1 MKVLTSATSRRSM
14 LWLAAAAVAIIFLG
28 ARLELSFDLS
38 AFFPKRTT
46 LRHDILV
53 EQIRNGP
60 GSRLLVIG
68 ISGAPHDELAEAS
81 KRLKEML
88 SLDAA
93 FITVLNGEF
102 PEETTAVPEPIQS
115 YNLLM
120 RDIDYSRDALQ
131 QALQSR
137 LQDLAIGS
145 GSTLLRLI
153 ARDPFLV
160 TLDLLE
166 NLAPVDMS
174 GEMWFAADGSAVLMA
189 ETHAASIDI
198 TAQAEA
204 VHSVR
209 RALADLSASTSL
221 ALELTG
227 VGAFSVELE
236 QIIRAET
243 VKRSVFASAALLLVL
258 LVVFRSL
265 RLLLLAA
272 LPIVMG
278 FLAGLTLVSLLFDKV
293 HGITLAFGF
302 TLLGIAVD
310 YPLHLFSHAQHDSG
324 HAAIRRIWPTMLLG
338 LLSTM
343 IAYLALAFSGSQG
356 LAQLGIFTA
365 AGIAV
370 AMYVTKTWLPLLLDR
385 EPQPSTGDAQAP
397 HTPSL
402 RYTVAVVVL
411 IVAFV
416 AANRSLETDLW
427 DDKLS
432 SLSPVPAERL
442 AADLALRSATVT
454 PDMRYQLVL
463 HSDSL
468 ESLLRDSESLDVLLA
483 NAVDDG
489 LLKKWQSVTQ
499 ILPSRRTQERRQS
512 AIPSAVVL
520 NDRLRAALADTP
532 FRTDAFDPFITNAN
546 TAKSMPLL
554 MPADIAATPLRSWLA
569 SHLIQVGDQWVALT
583 SVARPAAMQLS
594 RRVEQWNIAVE
605 FVDLQAASVDLVRDY
620 RSGTRNTMLVAA
632 LLIVGLLLYAR
643 MQFRRIVWIV
653 LTVSSALATTVA
665 VVVAQHGSLTV
676 IHLVALLLVLGL
688 GLDYALFLSR
698 SESVSEQRATDK
710 GVLACAASTSLAFGI
725 LAGSTIPLLK
735 FLGLTVAAGSAASFL
750 IAWSGSRIGSKNRR

>member
-1 MKVLTSATSRRSM
+1 MKFLTSATWRRSM
-14 LWLAAAAVAIIFLG
+14 LWLAAAAVAVIFLG

-46 LRHDILV
+46 LAHDILI

-81 KRLKEML
+81 ERLKEIL

-102 PEETTAVPEPIQS
+102 PEETMAVPEPIRS
-115 YNLLM
+115 YALLM
-120 RDIDYSRDALQ
+120 RDIDYSHDALEK
-131 QALQSR
+131 ALQSR

-145 GSTLLRLI
+145 GSPLLRLI

-166 NLAPVDMS
+166 NLAPVEML

-198 TAQAEA
+198 KAQSEA
-204 VHSVR
+204 VHAVR
-209 RALADLSASTSL
+209 RALAEIYASTPL

-236 QIIRAET
+236 QTIRTET
-243 VKRSVFASAALLLVL
+243 VKRSAFASLALLLVL
-258 LVVFRSL
+258 LVAFRRL

-278 FLAGLTLVSLLFDKV
+278 FLAGLTLVSLLFDTV

-324 HAAIRRIWPTMLLG
+324 QAAIRRIWPTMFLG

-343 IAYLALAFSGSQG
+343 IAYLALAFSGSHG

-370 AMYVTKTWLPLLLDR
+370 AMLVTKTWLPLLLDR
-385 EPQPSTGDAQAP
+385 DLQPSIGGAQTP
-397 HTPSL
+397 HAPSL
-402 RYTVAVVVL
+402 RYMVAVVVL
-411 IVAFV
+411 TVALL
-416 AANRSLETDLW
+416 AADRSLETDLW

-442 AADLALRSATVT
+442 AADSVLRSATAT

-463 HSDSL
+463 HRDSL

-483 NAVDDG
+483 DAVDDG

-499 ILPSRRTQERRQS
+499 ILPSLRTQERRQR
-512 AIPSAVVL
+512 AIPSAAVL
-520 NDRLRAALADTP
+520 NDRLRAALTDTP
-532 FRTDAFDPFITNAN
+532 FRTDAFELFIANAS
-546 TAKSMPLL
+546 TAKSAPLL
-554 MPADIAATPLRSWLA
+554 MPADIAATPLRSWLD
-569 SHLIQVGDQWVALT
+569 SHLIMVGDQWVALT
-583 SVARPAAMQLS
+583 SVVRPAATQLS
-594 RRVEQWNIAVE
+594 RRVEQWPIAVE
-605 FVDLQAASVDLVRDY
+605 FIDLQAASVDLVRDY
-620 RSGTRNTMLVAA
+620 RHGALNTMLVAA
-632 LLIVGLLLYAR
+632 LMIVGLLSVAR
-643 MQFRRIVWIV
+643 RQFRRILWIV
-653 LTVSSALATTVA
+653 LTVSSALAATVA
-665 VVVAQHGSLTV
+665 IVIAQHGSLTV

-698 SESVSEQRATDK
+698 SESLLEQRATDK

-725 LAGSTIPLLK
+725 LAGSTIPVLK
-735 FLGLTVAAGSAASFL
+735 FLGLTVATGSAASFL
-750 IAWSGSRIGSKNRR
+750 IAWSGSRLGSKKRR